1 FAYNLHG
8 WGFYEGAIEADE
20 LKEMLSEV
28 EEYVNMIREILP
40 ELEKRKEELYQIL
53 IKRLE
58 ARWKVDEEL
67 AKQRQKLMEKYLKGS

>member
-1 FAYNLHG
+1 
-8 WGFYEGAIEADE
+8 
-20 LKEMLSEV
+20 
-28 EEYVNMIREILP
+28 MIREILP